1 MGKDGGRRRKRKR
14 KKGGRFILFMVSEAV
29 VHHGEEGLGHS
40 REVHRTAAKK
50 ERGGV
55 GREKERENKERKRE
69 KKEREAAAAG
79 FPHLPLLPSRSP
91 PVGWC
96 CPHPGNAPPLSTSPP
111 KTFQTHP
118 EVPLTNLLDAAQ
130 SSHLDHPS

>member
-1 MGKDGGRRRKRKR
+1 M
-14 KKGGRFILFMVSEAV
+14 FMVSEAV
-29 VHHGEEGLGHS
+29 VHHGEEGLGYS

-50 ERGGV
+50 ERGWRGV
-55 GREKERENKERKRE
+55 GREREE
-69 KKEREAAAAG
+69 KEREAAAAG

-96 CPHPGNAPPLSTSPP
+96 CPHPGNSPQLSASPP

-118 EVPLTNLLDAAQ
+118 EVPLTNLLDTAQ
-130 SSHLDHPS
+130 SSHLDNPN